1 MTRLRITS
9 SHALHGRVSLP
20 GDKSLSH
27 RAVLLGALAEGTS
40 RVENFLPAA
49 DCQATVRCLRALGVE
64 IETLAP
70 TALAVHGRGLHGL
83 SPAGAPLDCGGSG
96 TTMRLLAGILAGQ
109 PFRSVLTG
117 NDSLRRRPMD
127 RVALPLRMMG
137 AQVET
142 TKGRPPL
149 EITGGPLRPIDY
161 TLPVASAQVKSA
173 ILLAGLYA
181 RGPTTVREPALSRD
195 HTERMLR
202 AMGANLTVDGLAVT
216 LHPDSPLH
224 ARDTVIPGDISSAAF
239 LLAAALLLP
248 GSEVVLEGVGVNPTR
263 TGILD
268 VLGDMGAEVV
278 LENSREV
285 GGEPVADLTV
295 RSSRLR
301 ATNIGGPLIP
311 RLIDE
316 LPLIAL
322 IATQA
327 EGVTVVQD
335 AAELRVKESD
345 RIATTVAELRKLGA
359 DIEARP
365 DGFVI
370 RGPTPLRGA
379 EVESHGD
386 HRLAMTLT
394 VAGLIAR
401 GETVIQDTECIGDS
415 FPGFEETLSCLGARL
430 EREGD
435 VDRR

>member
-1 MTRLRITS
+1 
-9 SHALHGRVSLP
+9 
-20 GDKSLSH
+20 
-27 RAVLLGALAEGTS
+27 
-40 RVENFLPAA
+40 
-49 DCQATVRCLRALGVE
+49 
-64 IETLAP
+64 
-70 TALAVHGRGLHGL
+70 
-83 SPAGAPLDCGGSG
+83 
-96 TTMRLLAGILAGQ
+96 MRLLAGILAGQ

-127 RVALPLRMMG
+127 RIALPLRVMG
-137 AQVET
+137 AHVET
-142 TKGRPPL
+142 TEGRPPL
-149 EITGGPLRPIDY
+149 EITGGPLCPIDY

-195 HTERMLR
+195 HTERMLQ
-202 AMGANLTVDGLAVT
+202 AMGAHLTVDGLAVT
-216 LHPDSPLH
+216 LHPGSPLH

-268 VLGDMGAEVV
+268 VLGGMGAEVV
-278 LENSREV
+278 LENPREV

-295 RSSRLR
+295 RRSRLR
-301 ATNIGGPLIP
+301 ATHIGGPLIP

-322 IATQA
+322 VATQA

-401 GETVIQDTECIGDS
+401 GETVVQDTECIGDS
-415 FPGFEETLSCLGARL
+415 FPGFEETLSYLGARL

-435 VDRR
+435 IDRG

>member
-20 GDKSLSH
+20 GDKSISH

-70 TALAVHGRGLHGL
+70 TTLAVHGRGLHGL

-127 RVALPLRMMG
+127 RIALPLRVMG
-137 AQVET
+137 AHVET
-142 TKGRPPL
+142 TEGRPPL
-149 EITGGPLRPIDY
+149 EITGGPLCPIDY

-195 HTERMLR
+195 HTERMLQ
-202 AMGANLTVDGLAVT
+202 AMGAHLTVDGLAVT
-216 LHPDSPLH
+216 LHPGSPLH

-268 VLGDMGAEVV
+268 VLGGMGAEVV
-278 LENSREV
+278 LENPREV

-295 RSSRLR
+295 RRSRLR
-301 ATNIGGPLIP
+301 ATHIGGPLIP

-322 IATQA
+322 VATQA

-401 GETVIQDTECIGDS
+401 GETVVQDTECIGDS
-415 FPGFEETLSCLGARL
+415 FPGFEETLSYLGARL

-435 VDRR
+435 IDRG

>member
-142 TKGRPPL
+142 TEGRPPL